1 MSIRWLITLVCLSVG
16 VAFTTIEGQNF
27 SVILNDGDTL
37 SSNIAEILRNGE
49 TLEFS
54 TISIDKN
61 SRLFIYDMEADTLG
75 LKTFYGYLNFKKIK
89 IDSLYYITFG
99 RSFADSAAQ
108 GVISLRLYTN
118 TDSLLKEV
126 YIQNADY
133 VSTWPLDIEQI
144 GNRLMV
150 SYLLDNNI
158 RHVQKD
164 RDIGFKIFDLQ
175 LNLLKQDILND
186 HIEAS
191 YLWNMTPSTDSHLI
205 MSIGTHFYNR
215 FGDYAQVIK
224 LDTFGNEIWRWNGQT
239 DLLHGAVNVRSA
251 QLSNGNIVIGYL
263 RETIEARDSAFYYGY
278 NSIVNTLV
286 FLNSEGDS
294 IGEKHIY
301 IPVGENHI
309 ISDLKSGRGD
319 YFFTCGTKQRRDEDG
334 FYRRYGSVS
343 KYDLQGD
350 TIWTR
355 HFLHPSI
362 GEGNNDTD
370 VLRILELE
378 NGDIAGVGWVDN
390 LEVLQIFHNW
400 AFSLDADGCFNDN
413 CMDDLFVST
422 DFPIHHN
429 PKIDVSIYPN
439 PGYGAQLY
447 YKTVAQVQRIVI
459 YDQLGKH
466 IRELSAPDVNQIDI
480 AGLSAGVFYIQFVTD
495 NNGRV
500 TKKFIKSNR

>member
-1 MSIRWLITLVCLSVG
+1 MIIRWLVALISLSAG
-16 VAFTTIEGQNF
+16 VAFTTINGQNF
-27 SVILNDGDTL
+27 SVILNEGDTL
-37 SSNIAEILRNGE
+37 SSNIAEILQSGE
-49 TLEFS
+49 TLEFP
-54 TISIDKN
+54 TISIDQN
-61 SRLFIYDMEADTLG
+61 SRLFKYDRQTGKLG
-75 LKTFYGYLNFKKIK
+75 KMTYYGYHIFKKTK
-89 IDSLYYITFG
+89 IDSFRYITFG
-99 RSFADSAAQ
+99 RDHSDSSAQ

-126 YIQNADY
+126 FIQNADY
-133 VSTWPLDIEQI
+133 ESTWPFDVERI

-150 SYLLDNNI
+150 SYLLDDNI

-191 YLWNMTPSTDSHLI
+191 YVWNMTTTTESHLI

-224 LDTFGNEIWRWNGQT
+224 LDSLGNEVWRWNGQT

-251 QLSNGNIVIGYL
+251 QLSNGNIVIGY
-263 RETIEARDSAFYYGY
+263 RIQTIEVKDSTVFYGY
-278 NSIVNTLV
+278 ATEVNSLV

-294 IGEKHIY
+294 IGEKHLY
-301 IPVGENHI
+301 FPQGENRI
-309 ISDLKSGRGD
+309 LSGLHEGEGN
-319 YFFTCGTKQRRDEDG
+319 YFFTCGTAMKRDKDG

-343 KYDLQGD
+343 KYNLQGD

-362 GEGNNDTD
+362 GGGNNDTD

-422 DFPIHHN
+422 DFPIHS
-429 PKIDVSIYPN
+429 PEIDVSIYPN
-439 PGYGAQLY
+439 PGHGAQLH
-447 YKTVAQVQRIVI
+447 YKTAEQVRRVAI
-459 YDQLGKH
+459 YDQQGRLLRD
-466 IRELSAPDVNQIDI
+466 IVQPDFNQIRI
-480 AGLSAGVFYIQFVTD
+480 ASLLEGIYYIQFITND
-495 NNGRV
+495 GDKI